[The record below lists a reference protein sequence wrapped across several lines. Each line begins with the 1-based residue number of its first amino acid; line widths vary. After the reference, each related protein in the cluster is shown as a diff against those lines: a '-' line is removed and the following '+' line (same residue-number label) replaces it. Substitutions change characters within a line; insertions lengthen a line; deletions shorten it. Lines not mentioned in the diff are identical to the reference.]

1 MRKNDLKMLVEPKK
15 KKKNFKNVKVYLK
28 IGSSKTFSGVC
39 EVVTLIEWIN
49 NNVKKQEVKQTRHFK
64 VKLKN

>member
-1 MRKNDLKMLVEPKK
+1 M
-15 KKKNFKNVKVYLK
+15 KVYLK

-49 NNVKKQEVKQTRHFK
+49 NNVKKTRSK
-64 VKLKN
+64 TNSSLQSQIEKLIK

>member
-1 MRKNDLKMLVEPKK
+1 M
-15 KKKNFKNVKVYLK
+15 KVYLK

-64 VKLKN
+64 VKLNN